1 MASLKPLIEMYQ
13 PSRTLKQE
21 NNKNEEEKKE
31 EEEEEEEV
39 VNNNGSVNSKRAHTP
54 WHLEK
59 LQMPHGGT

>member
-1 MASLKPLIEMYQ
+1 MASLKRLIEMYQ

-21 NNKNEEEKKE
+21 NNKNEEEKK

>member
-21 NNKNEEEKKE
+21 NNKNEEKKK
-31 EEEEEEEV
+31 EEEEEEV